1 MRLTPPTHS
10 RKGGFTL
17 LEITIVLI
25 IASMIVGMGSVVVGS
40 LFQDHSVNKA
50 VTAIEV
56 LGLESVKRASTR
68 RMHQAILFHE
78 DRCELWDA
86 REGLIRTV
94 ALPGGSALLM
104 KRYFSKDFTVAAG
117 QRLDI
122 IPGCLMEPVQLVLKT
137 GGDEFAFALDPLTG
151 GYNPDL

>member
-1 MRLTPPTHS
+1 MKRTKSRSPLTS
-10 RKGGFTL
+10 GFTL

-40 LFQDHSVNKA
+40 LFQDHSVNVA
-50 VTAIEV
+50 VTKIET

-68 RMHQAILFHE
+68 HLRQAILFHE

-86 REGLIRTV
+86 QDGLIRTV
-94 ALPGGSALLM
+94 PLPQGSELLIQ
-104 KRYFSKDFTVAAG
+104 RYFSPKFTESAG

-137 GGDEFAFALDPLTG
+137 GSDEFAFALDPLTG
-151 GYNPDL
+151 GYNPGL